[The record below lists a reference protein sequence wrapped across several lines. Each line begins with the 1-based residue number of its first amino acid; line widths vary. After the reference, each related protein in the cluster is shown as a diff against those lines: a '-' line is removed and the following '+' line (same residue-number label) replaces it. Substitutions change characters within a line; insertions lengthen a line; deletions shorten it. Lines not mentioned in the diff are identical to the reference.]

1 MRHALGWSFASIL
14 VGSLLA
20 GCGGSS
26 APPPPPAPTC
36 TDGTRNGAET
46 GTDCGGPSCP
56 RCANGAGCAG
66 ATDCLNGNCVAGTCR
81 SPDCSDGL
89 KNGSE
94 TAVDCG
100 GTCAPCADGLACG
113 QPADCRSGVCSGG
126 SCAAPACMDAVKN
139 GDETGIDCGGSCAGC
154 LVGGTCAG
162 GTDCAS
168 GACQDGSCR
177 PATCANLAKDAAET
191 DVDCGGPDCAP
202 CALTKACVGGNDCVS
217 QLCQAGHCRPAT
229 CANGTKDGTET
240 AVDCG
245 GACAPC
251 GSGSAC
257 GINADCLGGTCGAGV
272 CLRAAG
278 ETCSSNGQCAAGFCA
293 DGVCCE
299 SACGGTCE
307 ACNLPGRAGRC
318 DALPAGQASTECPAD
333 PVSSCGG
340 TGSCSGARSCAL
352 YSNGTVCAPASCLSP
367 TVAAAADTCNGGGAC
382 VDAGTTD
389 CAPYGCNAASGACRT
404 SCASNG
410 DCAAGSTCS
419 GGTCRLVKAA
429 GQACTGDVECGS
441 GFCTDGVC
449 CGSRCGGICEKCN
462 QAPGPGVCSAIAFGQ
477 DPDNEC
483 PADAPATCGQSGTC
497 SGARSCGL
505 YPAGTQCA
513 APSCVSATTA
523 NRADT
528 CSGTGTCSDAGVQD
542 CSPYACSGGS
552 GSCLT
557 TCSVDGDCA
566 AGFAC
571 AASVCKRPDGGVC
584 TVSADCASG
593 ACCAGLCR
601 NTLTDPSNC
610 GGCGSAC
617 VLPNATASCTG
628 GACNVAACNASF
640 SNCDGSPATGCE
652 TAINTLSDCGGCAI
666 ACSRANAT
674 ASCATGTCATSACNA
689 GYDSCDGNDANGC
702 ELAHAPASNSCT
714 TPVDLGTT
722 CGELQRGGL
731 GLCSNTSTQV
741 LGIQAGTSGGW
752 FKVHVQECSSAAP
765 TPFSTCTDRLSLT
778 VKLAVPPG
786 IDYDLFVHT
795 GAACGVAQYVSQ
807 NGPGGPEQITLN
819 WTDTA
824 ADDSLD
830 VWIEVRYFGGSSCSP
845 WTLTVEG
852 RNSF

>member
-36 TDGTRNGAET
+36 SDGTRNGAET

-56 RCANGAGCAG
+56 RCANGAGCTG
-66 ATDCLNGNCVAGTCR
+66 GSDCLDGNCVAGACR
-81 SPDCSDGL
+81 SPDCFDGL
-89 KNGSE
+89 KNGAE

-126 SCAAPACMDAVKN
+126 SCAAPTCMDGVKN
-139 GDETGIDCGGSCAGC
+139 GVETSTDCGGLCAGC
-154 LVGGTCAG
+154 TVGGGCTSG
-162 GTDCAS
+162 PDCAS

-177 PATCANLAKDAAET
+177 LATCGNLAKDAAET

-202 CALTKACVGGNDCVS
+202 CALAKGCVGGTDCVS
-217 QLCQAGHCRPAT
+217 LLCQAGACRPAT

-257 GINADCLGGTCGAGV
+257 GVNGDCLGGTCGAGV
-272 CLRAAG
+272 CLRSAG
-278 ETCSSNGQCAAGFCA
+278 ETCSSNGQCAAGFCT

-318 DALPAGQASTECPAD
+318 DALPAGQASAECPAD

-340 TGSCSGARSCAL
+340 AGFCSGARSCAL
-352 YSNGTVCAPASCLSP
+352 YTSGTVCAPASCLSA

-389 CAPYGCNAASGACRT
+389 CAPYGCNTASGACRT
-404 SCASNG
+404 SCALTSE
-410 DCAAGSTCS
+410 CAAGFTCS

-429 GQACTGDVECGS
+429 GQACGADGECGS

-449 CGSRCGGICEKCN
+449 CGSRCAGTCEKCN
-462 QAPGPGVCSAIAFGQ
+462 QAGGLGVCNAIAFGQ

-483 PADAPATCGQSGTC
+483 PTDAAPTCGRTGTC
-497 SGARSCGL
+497 SGARSCAL

-528 CSGTGTCSDAGVQD
+528 CTGSGTCSDAGVQD
-542 CSPYACSGGS
+542 CSPYACSGS
-552 GSCLT
+552 GSCRT
-557 TCSVDGDCA
+557 SCAADGDCA

-571 AASVCKRPDGGVC
+571 AGSVCKKADGGTC
-584 TVSADCASG
+584 TGAADCLSG
-593 ACCAGLCR
+593 ACCAGLCS
-601 NTLTDPSNC
+601 NTLLDPNNC

-617 VLPNATASCTG
+617 ALPNATATCTG

-640 SNCDGSPATGCE
+640 ANCDGSPATGCE

-674 ASCATGTCATSACNA
+674 ASCATGTCATAGCNS
-689 GYDSCDGNDANGC
+689 GFDDCDANAANGC
-702 ELAHAPASNSCT
+702 ELSHSAAGNICPTAI
-714 TPVDLGTT
+714 DMGTT
-722 CGELQRGGL
+722 CGDLQYSYGFANT
-731 GLCSNTSTQV
+731 LCGNSAPNV
-741 LGIQAGTSGGW
+741 LAAQTGRSSGW
-752 FKVHVQECSSAAP
+752 YRVHVSECNP
-765 TPFSTCTDRLSLT
+765 GMLICTARLDARIS
-778 VKLAVPPG
+778 LAVPPG
-786 IDYDLFVHT
+786 IDYDLFVYSDCGT
-795 GAACGVAQYVSQ
+795 LVGSSSAAAGTSEVVDYFRIETA
-807 NGPGGPEQITLN
+807 LN
-819 WTDTA
+819 
-824 ADDSLD
+824 DSFDL
-830 VWIEVRYFGGSSCSP
+830 WIEVRYFGGSSCSP
-845 WTLTVEG
+845 WSLTVQG
-852 RNSF
+852 TTGGP